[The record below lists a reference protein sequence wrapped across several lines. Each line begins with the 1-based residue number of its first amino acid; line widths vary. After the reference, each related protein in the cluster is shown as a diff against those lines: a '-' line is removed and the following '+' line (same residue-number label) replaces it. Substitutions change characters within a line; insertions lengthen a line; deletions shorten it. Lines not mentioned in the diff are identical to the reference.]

1 VVLGSIFLWFC
12 TGRRVLLVE
21 VTVKSGMSQLE
32 QALEALVARAEC
44 VGVLEF
50 PNRKDVLLV
59 TASPDADKPQNA
71 ATVEVAR
78 SDWPQ
83 WRAV

>member
-1 VVLGSIFLWFC
+1 
-12 TGRRVLLVE
+12 
-21 VTVKSGMSQLE
+21 MSELE
-32 QALEALVARAEC
+32 QALEAFVARAKC
-44 VGVLEF
+44 VGTSEF

-78 SDWPQ
+78 SDWPE
-83 WRAV
+83 WRAA